1 MKDLIY
7 IFVSS
12 FIGSGVAG
20 VLLYFVITK
29 WLGTRIEQSIK
40 HEYDRALE
48 EFKTNLVLE
57 QNELISK
64 RAREIS
70 TDSKLLAEFLHD
82 FPPGGQMQRIRN
94 ASGRIFDVHITD
106 LLDRLINIWEL
117 VDHCFLDTD
126 VNKALDILI
135 AQAQV
140 FANELVTCTF
150 PIPDKPD
157 KYEIPPEWKTQD
169 YENYQKVLKM
179 IYAYRD
185 HFVKAYDEFVRIA
198 RSKLNCAS

>member
-7 IFVSS
+7 ILLSS

-57 QNELISK
+57 QNELINK

-70 TDSKLLAEFLHD
+70 TDSMLLAEFLHS
-82 FPPGGQMQRIRN
+82 FPPGGQIQRIRN
-94 ASGRIFDVHITD
+94 ASGRIFDVDITD
-106 LLDRLINIWEL
+106 LLDRLINEWEL
-117 VDHCFLDTD
+117 VDHYFLDSG
-126 VNKALDILI
+126 VNDALNRLI
-135 AQAQV
+135 AQARA
-140 FANELVTCTF
+140 FAYELSNSTF
-150 PIPDKPD
+150 PMPDKPD
-157 KYEIPPEWKTQD
+157 KYEIPPEWKIQD
-169 YENYQKVLKM
+169 YDNYNAILKLL
-179 IYAYRD
+179 YDYRD
-185 HFVKAYDEFVRIA
+185 LFVQAYDEFVKTA
-198 RSKLNCAS
+198 RSKLNCAI

>member
-7 IFVSS
+7 ILLSS

-20 VLLYFVITK
+20 VLLYFIITK

-106 LLDRLINIWEL
+106 LLDRLINIWE
-117 VDHCFLDTD
+117 T
-126 VNKALDILI
+126 
-135 AQAQV
+135 
-140 FANELVTCTF
+140 
-150 PIPDKPD
+150 
-157 KYEIPPEWKTQD
+157 
-169 YENYQKVLKM
+169 
-179 IYAYRD
+179 R
-185 HFVKAYDEFVRIA
+185 
-198 RSKLNCAS
+198 

>member
-7 IFVSS
+7 TLLSS

-20 VLLYFVITK
+20 VLLYFLITK

-57 QNELISK
+57 QNELINK
-64 RAREIS
+64 RAREIN
-70 TDSKLLAEFLHD
+70 TDSRLLAEFLHE
-82 FPPGGQMQRIRN
+82 FPPSGQMQRIRN
-94 ASGRIFDVHITD
+94 ASGRIFDVEITD

-126 VNKALDILI
+126 VNEALKSLI
-135 AQAQV
+135 TQARD
-140 FANELVTCTF
+140 FDDKLVSCTF
-150 PIPDKPD
+150 PIPDRPD

-169 YENYQKVLKM
+169 YENYQSILQM
-179 IYAYRD
+179 IYASRD
-185 HFVKAYDEFVRIA
+185 QFIQAYDSFVRIA
-198 RSKLNCAS
+198 RSKLISTL